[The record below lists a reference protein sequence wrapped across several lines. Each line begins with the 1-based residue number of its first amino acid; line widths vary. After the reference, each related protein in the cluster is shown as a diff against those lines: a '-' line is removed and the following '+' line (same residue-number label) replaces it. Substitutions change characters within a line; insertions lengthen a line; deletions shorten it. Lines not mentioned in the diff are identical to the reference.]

1 MNITIWRRK
10 CCFLITTDNRI
21 GIGTGFNVNNIFQVG
36 DGARLRI
43 SNGANDYSIVGSKD
57 VDDSANT
64 CIYIYI
70 YGNTRSGGNA

>member
-10 CCFLITTDNRI
+10 CCFLITTDSRI
-21 GIGTGFNVNNIFQVG
+21 GIGTGSNVNNIFQVG

-43 SNGANDYSIVGSKD
+43 STNDYTIVGSKD

-70 YGNTRSGGNA
+70 